1 MFSFFFSA
9 SDEPVPPRLQR
20 RQSARFYRFD
30 GQLLQF
36 PAPVLRA
43 RPASRGIPLIIFS
56 FLRNHDIAQIPKL
69 IYSFLCFLCLFCFS
83 FKSINQI
90 NQITR
95 KYLFRRFFFLDFILM
110 GKIFC
115 LKFIYTY
122 TDFQNYIKFIIWMM
136 QRCKC
141 KDNF

>member
-56 FLRNHDIAQIPKL
+56 FLSNHDIAQIPKL

-95 KYLFRRFFFLDFILM
+95 KYLFRRFFFFFRFHTNGKDFLSEIYLYIYRLSKLHKIYNLDDATLQM
-110 GKIFC
+110 
-115 LKFIYTY
+115 
-122 TDFQNYIKFIIWMM
+122 
-136 QRCKC
+136 
-141 KDNF
+141 